1 MTDNKQGR
9 LSMKLITSEAVSIG
23 HPDKVADQISDA
35 MLDECLKQDSN
46 SRVAVE
52 TMVTT
57 SVVFLEEKVKI
68 GEQE

>member
-1 MTDNKQGR
+1 
-9 LSMKLITSEAVSIG
+9 MKLITSEAVSIG

-57 SVVFLEEKVKI
+57 SVVFLEKKVKI

>member
-1 MTDNKQGR
+1 
-9 LSMKLITSEAVSIG
+9 MKLITSEAVSIG

>member
-1 MTDNKQGR
+1 
-9 LSMKLITSEAVSIG
+9 MKLITSEAVSIG

-68 GEQE
+68 VEQE

>member
-1 MTDNKQGR
+1 
-9 LSMKLITSEAVSIG
+9 MKLITSEAVSIG
-23 HPDKVADQISDA
+23 HPDKVGDQISDA

>member
-1 MTDNKQGR
+1 
-9 LSMKLITSEAVSIG
+9 MKLITSEAVSIG

-35 MLDECLKQDSN
+35 MLDECLRQDSN

-57 SVVFLEEKVKI
+57 NTVFLAGRDALI
-68 GEQE
+68 QMDCLNWIA

>member
-1 MTDNKQGR
+1 
-9 LSMKLITSEAVSIG
+9 MKLITSEAVSIG

-35 MLDECLKQDSN
+35 MLDECLRQDSN

-57 SVVFLEEKVKI
+57 NTVFLAGRDALIQMDCLDSLK
-68 GEQE
+68 

>member
-1 MTDNKQGR
+1 
-9 LSMKLITSEAVSIG
+9 MKLIASEAVSIG

-35 MLDECLKQDSN
+35 MLDECLRQDSN

-57 SVVFLEEKVKI
+57 NTVFLAGRDALI
-68 GEQE
+68 QMDCLNWIA